1 MKKFRIGLIVVAFIL
16 ILAELMIT
24 DYDSFWNSKN
34 IGNYLVILSM
44 ILVIISLIVAIKT
57 DKK

>member
-1 MKKFRIGLIVVAFIL
+1 MKKFRIGLIIGAFIL
-16 ILAELMIT
+16 ILAELIIT
-24 DYDSFWNSKN
+24 DYDSFWGSKN

-44 ILVIISLIVAIKT
+44 ILIIFSLIVAIKT